1 MNVTQLLEL
10 HKETTDAARATM
22 EKKNSDYCGG
32 EQSTDAL
39 ANFKAASQFN
49 LHPATGLL
57 LRVQDKL
64 MRVQSFVADGQLRV
78 DNESVEDACDDIVN
92 YAILLKAIFTEEKQK
107 PKSKVK
113 LKWVSDRKPT
123 LEDAT
128 DGIVLVWSEANE
140 RISFLHCSYVMEGEK
155 WAPVPELQFES

>member
-1 MNVTQLLEL
+1 MNVNQLLEL
-10 HKETTDAARATM
+10 HKKTTDAARAIM

-39 ANFKAASQFN
+39 ANFKAARQFN

-92 YAILLKAIFTEEKQK
+92 YAILLKAIFTEER
-107 PKSKVK
+107 
-113 LKWVSDRKPT
+113 LSD
-123 LEDAT
+123 D
-128 DGIVLVWSEANE
+128 
-140 RISFLHCSYVMEGEK
+140 
-155 WAPVPELQFES
+155 